1 LEEFFYKYNDRRFKI
16 IRSPNLLVILEKP
29 GQNAVS
35 EVGIKKKADFKKMPV
50 DICVCTFS
58 SDHTESNDHFNLIT
72 RCLLSVVNN
81 TDPSLYTLHIGC
93 NNLSLR
99 AMAFVDWLVSCYGAR
114 KYIGNPLKDVSGRTI
129 YPKYPLMAEMYDAT
143 HSEWVVWFDDDC
155 HVSASDWLEKLE
167 DKINKTPLADQF
179 GDEALIVLSPSH
191 QQQWIEP
198 SVWYTPGKIEYQ
210 NFPEGVRI
218 VSPFIIG
225 GFYAI
230 SRNAINVCSIPDP
243 RIVHNNGDWTTGM
256 ALHHQG
262 FKIANHVYGVI
273 RGDEPRRGIHA
284 DKLCLTGGAEEQRL
298 QAEKIA
304 INTLLHSNGKCK
316 SI

>member
-1 LEEFFYKYNDRRFKI
+1 MNSDGRFKI

-35 EVGIKKKADFKKMPV
+35 AVGTKKKADFKKIPV

-99 AMAFVDWLVSCYGAR
+99 AMAFVDWLVSCYGAK
-114 KYIGNPLKDVSGRTI
+114 KYIGNPSKDVSGRTI
-129 YPKYPLMAEMYDAT
+129 YPKYPLMADMYDAT

-155 HVSASDWLEKLE
+155 YVTASDWLEKLE
-167 DKINKTPLADQF
+167 DKINETPDADQF
-179 GDEALIVLSPSH
+179 GDEALIVLSLSH

-198 SVWYTPGKIEYQ
+198 STWYTPGKIECQ

-230 SRNAINVCSIPDP
+230 SRNAINVCRIPDP
-243 RIVHNNGDWTTGM
+243 RLVHNNGDWTTGM
-256 ALHHQG
+256 ALDHQG
-262 FKIANHVYGVI
+262 FKIANHMYGVT
-273 RGDEPRRGIHA
+273 RGDVPRRGIHA
-284 DKLCLTGGAEEQRL
+284 DKLCLPEEAEQQRV

-304 INTLLHSNGKCK
+304 INTVFDTDGRY
-316 SI
+316 SII